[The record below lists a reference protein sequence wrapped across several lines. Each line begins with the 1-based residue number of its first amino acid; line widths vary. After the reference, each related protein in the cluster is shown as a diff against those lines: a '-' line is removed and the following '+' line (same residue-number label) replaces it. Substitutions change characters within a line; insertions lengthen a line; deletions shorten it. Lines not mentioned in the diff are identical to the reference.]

1 MSVTVTTSAGNTVTA
16 TTSGGTTVSF
26 VSSSSSV
33 SVSSPA
39 TQAITVT
46 DKGPKGDTGAT
57 GATGAT
63 GPQGPAGASGT
74 TFTAGDGL
82 DLTTGTL
89 SADLKSDGGLVI
101 ESNKLAVDLGAS
113 SVTGTLAI
121 GDGGTGSTTASGARS
136 ALGVDAA
143 GTDNSTNVTLAGT
156 PDYITIS
163 GQEITRNQIDL
174 AADVTGT
181 LPVGNGGTGA
191 TTLAS
196 NSVLT
201 GNGTSAITAE
211 SNLTYDGTNLE
222 LTASGISAPDLT
234 LTSTASFSSGSNFIF
249 KKDRADDSPNDG
261 DVIGLI
267 QWQGQDDAGN
277 SQNYVNIIG
286 SIEESGSGTEG
297 GQFVVSVANHDGGL
311 ETGLD
316 IRDGDA
322 NGELDVTIA
331 SGANSVTT
339 INGKL
344 DVTTDATGIPFT
356 TSIKSDDIYVAFV
369 SAQNNWYGAGY
380 VGQTAGTSIG
390 DETIAVSNRM
400 VSFIAPK
407 ACKVNSVYAVG
418 YFSSTATWEF
428 GFYKVPFVDD
438 SNSDITWA
446 EITSTDNDGS
456 KTASKTY
463 KLNWDL
469 SGDNAN
475 LSAGDGLAFVF
486 RRTDA
491 TGTVLFYGNVFA
503 DLQYT

>member
-1 MSVTVTTSAGNTVTA
+1 MSVKVVNSGPDTIKVSVETTPTVKVNSP
-16 TTSGGTTVSF
+16 
-26 VSSSSSV
+26 SV
-33 SVSSPA
+33 SALSIGFA
-39 TQAITVT
+39 
-46 DKGPKGDTGAT
+46 KGDTGAT

-63 GPQGPAGASGT
+63 GPQGPAGPT
-74 TFTAGDGL
+74 
-82 DLTTGTL
+82 
-89 SADLKSDGGLVI
+89 
-101 ESNKLAVDLGAS
+101 
-113 SVTGTLAI
+113 
-121 GDGGTGSTTASGARS
+121 
-136 ALGVDAA
+136 
-143 GTDNSTNVTLAGT
+143 VTLTGT

-181 LPVGNGGTGA
+181 LPVANGGTGA
-191 TTLAS
+191 TTLTS

-222 LTASGISAPDLT
+222 LTSSGVSAPDLT
-234 LTSTASFSSGSNFIF
+234 LTSTSNHPTGSNFVF
-249 KKDRADDSPNDG
+249 KKDRADDSPSDG
-261 DVIGLI
+261 DTIG
-267 QWQGQDDAGN
+267 QVTFSGEDDAGN
-277 SQNYVNIIG
+277 TQTYAYISG

-297 GQFVVSVANHDGGL
+297 GHLLFAVANHNGVTN
-311 ETGLD
+311 TGLD
-316 IRDGDA
+316 IRDGNA
-322 NGELDVTIA
+322 AGELDVIIA
-331 SGANSVTT
+331 NGANSLTT
-339 INGKL
+339 VNGKL
-344 DVTTDATGIPFT
+344 AVTTDATGIPFT
-356 TSIKSDDIYVAFV
+356 TSLKTDDIYVGFV
-369 SAQNNWYGAGY
+369 SAQNSWYGAGY
-380 VGQTAGTSIG
+380 VGSTAGTSIG
-390 DETIAVSNRM
+390 NETVAISNRL

-428 GFYKVPFVDD
+428 GFYKVPFVDE
-438 SNSDITWA
+438 SSSDITWA

-456 KTASKTY
+456 KTANETY

-469 SGDNAN
+469 SGGNAS